1 MPIVHLI
8 PNLSPSGDA
17 AQLRA
22 LVRIAKV
29 GRMEVPR
36 EGEMHIFSFSPVDE
50 DVRKE
55 LESENSRFMVWVHEL
70 RARFAPEVYWKV
82 FWKIRELRLRPR
94 VVHVWGEALLRA
106 GLHLAK
112 RFHARSIATLR
123 HADPWFFAE
132 DPGLFARFDA
142 LTVNSNGVKNAWEG
156 RGIWGNWHLLPDF
169 LDADFLNAGSSAR
182 NGGENFKTVEI
193 FKTAETSEPAGGAKT
208 ASALREELLAGL
220 GIPSDA
226 VLAACAGPVAPWK
239 RWQWAVWSIDS
250 IVRVCPQMHL
260 LFFDPELEDR
270 RARSLSSQTE
280 RERRSIAK
288 FTLQYEREAIVHFVP
303 FRQELQQLL
312 PALNYFWAPHSVSGA
327 GLAMLE
333 AARAGVPVIASETES
348 LGELFPQ
355 GACASVP
362 THHETTAM
370 AAATYLLETHA
381 DRRAEQI
388 ATAHSALKKFSDAA
402 RFADAYFNLYAQ
414 DLS

>member
-8 PNLSPSGDA
+8 PNLSPSGDS

-22 LVRIAKV
+22 LVRIAKT
-29 GRMEVPR
+29 GKMEVPR

-55 LESENSRFMVWVHEL
+55 LESENSRFMVRVHEL
-70 RARFAPEVYWKV
+70 RARFAQEVYWKV

-94 VVHVWGEALLRA
+94 AVHVWGEFLMRA

-112 RFHARSIATLR
+112 RFHARSIASLR

-132 DPGLFARFDA
+132 DPGLFARFDV
-142 LTVNSNGVKNAWEG
+142 LTANSNGVKNAWEK
-156 RGIWGNWHLLPDF
+156 RGIRGNWNLLPDF
-169 LDADFLNAGSSAR
+169 LDADLQNTLTPSVL
-182 NGGENFKTVEI
+182 NGGET
-193 FKTAETSEPAGGAKT
+193 FKTAETSETASGSKT
-208 ASALREELLAGL
+208 ASALREELLADL

-226 VLAACAGPVAPWK
+226 VLAACVGPVAPWK

-270 RARSLSSQTE
+270 RARSLSPQTE

-288 FTLQYEREAIVHFVP
+288 FTLQYERESIVHFLP
-303 FRQELQQLL
+303 FRQDLQQLL
-312 PALNYFWAPHSVSGA
+312 PALNYFWAPHSISGA

-362 THHETTAM
+362 THHETTAI
-370 AAATYLLETHA
+370 AAATYLLETHS

-388 ATAHSALKKFSDAA
+388 AAAHSALKKFSDAA